1 MVRRGCGSLYLV
13 LSPFEIVKT
22 MFSLPCFHPIVLR
35 TFILPLSHWVF
46 LKICFCEL
54 DVCSFVVVRFFYIL
68 IISYSFVEVVD
79 RTFLCWK
86 VDGIACCL
94 SDFEFDFDCILLIYW
109 VSTYCTS
116 WVVYL
121 SRHFSWLML
130 GLRDLCIVEEYFA
143 GENVNVLY
151 T

>member
-1 MVRRGCGSLYLV
+1 M
-13 LSPFEIVKT
+13 
-22 MFSLPCFHPIVLR
+22 
-35 TFILPLSHWVF
+35 F